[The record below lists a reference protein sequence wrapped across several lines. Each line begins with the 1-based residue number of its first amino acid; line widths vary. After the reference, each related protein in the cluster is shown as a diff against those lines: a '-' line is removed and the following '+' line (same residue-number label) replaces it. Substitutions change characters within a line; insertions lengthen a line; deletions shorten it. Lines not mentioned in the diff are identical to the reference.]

1 MTKLAKVLLLLL
13 TYLIGITPLGGQ
25 SLVDQLSDEARIS
38 VLVASPVDDEVYTVY
53 GHVGLQVRDPKQ
65 GIDVVFN
72 YGIFS
77 FTDDFAYRF
86 IKGQT
91 DYMVV
96 PQPTYSYVDEYLGR
110 GSDIT
115 DLELNLDSA
124 ERMRVWTYLLDNIKP
139 ENREY
144 RYKFFLDNCSTRP
157 LYIVEQAVGGLV
169 IPDSLPGV
177 QARSWREEINE
188 LEAKQPWLVL
198 STDLLL
204 GSPTD
209 SMMSV
214 RESAFSPRYLEG
226 ILWESK
232 KLNGEPL
239 LSNVTQHMPECTV
252 ENSAS
257 LPLWQVP
264 WCYALLLF
272 LFVAWLMGY
281 RVIYKR
287 QTVPLLLDAI
297 GFGLA
302 GLGGCVIF
310 YVAILSEHQ
319 FVSPNYNLWVL
330 HPLHLLLAVP
340 LMCISS
346 WRGLLVC
353 YHFANFVAITVF
365 MLVAYCLPQHFNVA
379 LYIIALSLSL
389 TSLARII
396 EYRRARV

>member
-13 TYLIGITPLGGQ
+13 TCLIGIAPLGGQ
-25 SLVDQLSDEARIS
+25 GLVDQLSDEARIS

-91 DYMVV
+91 DYMVM
-96 PQPTYSYVDEYLGR
+96 PQPTYSYIDEYLGR
-110 GSDIT
+110 GSQIT
-115 DLELNLDSA
+115 DLQLSLDST
-124 ERMRVWTYLLDNIKP
+124 ERAKVWSYLLNNILP

-157 LYIVEQAVGGLV
+157 LDIVDQAVGGIT
-169 IPDSLPGV
+169 IPDSLPEV

-209 SMMSV
+209 SLMSV
-214 RESAFSPRYLEG
+214 RQSAFSPRYLEG
-226 ILWESK
+226 ILRASK
-232 KLNGEPL
+232 KPNGEPL
-239 LSNVTQHMPECTV
+239 LGDVQYYSPTRVDRVTDSTSVWEEPC
-252 ENSAS
+252 S
-257 LPLWQVP
+257 
-264 WCYALLLF
+264 YALLLF
-272 LFVAWLMGY
+272 LFVVWLMGY
-281 RVIYKR
+281 RIIYKR
-287 QTVPLLLDAI
+287 ARVPLILDAI

-379 LYIIALSLSL
+379 LYVIALSLSL